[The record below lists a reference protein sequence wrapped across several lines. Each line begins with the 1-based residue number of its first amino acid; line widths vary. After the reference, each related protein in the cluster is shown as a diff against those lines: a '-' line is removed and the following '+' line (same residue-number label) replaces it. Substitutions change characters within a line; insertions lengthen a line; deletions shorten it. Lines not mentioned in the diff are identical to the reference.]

1 MRYFRK
7 AVLVVLVGAAVA
19 GLGFAQRTTA
29 TFAGIVTDQTNAV
42 LPGAEVSLV
51 NEGTSATLQQLTSET
66 GEFVFDFIPPGTY
79 TFKILMPGFKSY
91 ESRAIPLGAAQ
102 NVRRTY
108 TLEVGAV
115 TDSVTVTGQAP
126 LVNTISPEQRL
137 SLETV
142 QIQNL
147 PMINRNITNIMDVGS
162 GLTTGTSN
170 DVGFSGT
177 RFRLNGLGGSSMSL
191 TADGTDANGNAGPTM
206 VSGYGAY
213 NKIEVMSSES
223 VGEVQIIKGVI
234 PAEYGSAMGGAMSL
248 ITKSGTN
255 QYHGSLFHRYEG
267 SLLAARHPQFTS
279 KAKTVWNQFGGSLGG
294 PIKRDKAFFFFAY
307 EGYRLRS
314 AVDTNP
320 TVPTPYFRDIL
331 TNSLPQA
338 DIKLLLDHYPLPN
351 QPHAPTDL
359 IGRFIGPGALENN
372 DDHIDVK
379 GNLLLGSGNLSVT
392 YFGGSPDQI
401 RAAATP
407 GNPQFT
413 LATTRRLSGNYVLA
427 KGKWT
432 SSTRI
437 GYNYAFF
444 ERIDKLWYSRDPH
457 TPETRPA
464 GRRLPV
470 ISYPGLTGFNRDN
483 RATGLI
489 PSYSFEQHVAVFH
502 GTHSWKFGGILSL
515 PAGGQQQTTSNS
527 VSFQTLQDVLQNTP
541 SSVAFTSNK
550 YPSNWRM
557 ANFGFFLQDD
567 WRVNRKLVLNLGVR
581 YDRYDNLVVRKW
593 EGDFG
598 RSLSSYDLSPE
609 AQKNLN
615 VRMAIFNMDG
625 LIDPVNFKWGP
636 LRDPDNPVESDNLSI
651 APRVGFAYTADG
663 KGDFVVRGGF
673 GVNFQGY
680 DVSQF
685 EGNVQENAQIPRTR
699 SFTRAE
705 AATYGLKFPVY
716 MEDLEQLMVRLAGN
730 QPVVGIRFDPHMTPP
745 YAMNYTLG
753 IQRALTPSMV
763 LETAFVGT
771 RGVKFNM
778 VRTFNQVDRITAL
791 RPNRDDI
798 SGSYIDNSQQ
808 TNYNSLQTSLK
819 QRMTH
824 GLTFGVHHTWGKA
837 LSYTGGDISGGFVGD
852 TRNSI
857 EDFDQVKIE
866 RSLSAGDVLHYV
878 AFDWVYSVPTVRST
892 SSLMRHV
899 FGGWQVSGIW
909 RARTGS
915 PLGVSQTGGRPD
927 ILDIDG
933 AVNKNCCSFG
943 NLQYL
948 NPAAFQLVGISSA
961 SSRTVRRGHSNS
973 TPLRGP
979 ANSNVDVALAKNFS
993 VSEETQLE
1001 LRTDMQN
1008 ALNNTQYNGVS
1019 TNMSNSDFGRI
1030 ISTRPGRVIQ
1040 VQLRLKF

>member
-1 MRYFRK
+1 M
-7 AVLVVLVGAAVA
+7 
-19 GLGFAQRTTA
+19 
-29 TFAGIVTDQTNAV
+29 
-42 LPGAEVSLV
+42 
-51 NEGTSATLQQLTSET
+51 QQLTNET
-66 GEFVFDFIPPGTY
+66 GEFVFDFVPVGTY
-79 TFKILMPGFKSY
+79 TLKIVMPGFKSY

-108 TLEVGAV
+108 VLEIGAV
-115 TDSVTVTGQAP
+115 TDNVTVTGQAP

-142 QIQNL
+142 EIQNL
-147 PMINRNITNIMDVGS
+147 PMINRNITNILDIGS

-177 RFRLNGLGGSSMSL
+177 RFRLNGLGGSAMSL

-223 VGEVQIIKGVI
+223 VGEVQVIKGVI

-267 SLLAARHPQFTS
+267 SALAARHPQFT
-279 KAKTVWNQFGGSLGG
+279 KKPNTVWNQFGGSLGG

-320 TVPTPYFRDIL
+320 TVPTPYFRNIMM
-331 TNSLPQA
+331 TSLPQP

-351 QPHAPTDL
+351 QPYAPTDL
-359 IGRFIGPGALENN
+359 TARFIGPGILENN
-372 DDHIDVK
+372 DDHLDAK
-379 GNLLLGSGNLSVT
+379 ADLLLGGGNLSVT
-392 YFGGSPDQI
+392 FFGGHPDQI
-401 RAAATP
+401 RAASIP
-407 GNPQFT
+407 ENPQFT
-413 LATTRRLSGNYVLA
+413 HATSRRLSGNYVL
-427 KGKWT
+427 GRGRWT
-432 SSTRI
+432 SSTRV
-437 GYNYAFF
+437 GYNFAFF
-444 ERIDKLWYSRDPH
+444 ERIDKIWYSKDPSKA
-457 TPETRPA
+457 ETRPA

-470 ISYPGLTGFNRDN
+470 ISFPGLSGFNRDN

-489 PSYSFEQHVAVFH
+489 PSYSFEQHVAYFR
-502 GTHSWKFGGILSL
+502 GAHSLKFGGSLAL
-515 PAGGQQQTTSNS
+515 PAGGQQQTTANQ
-527 VSFQTLQDVLQNTP
+527 VSFQTLQDVLQNQP

-581 YDRYDNLVVRKW
+581 NDRYDHLVVRQWK
-593 EGDFG
+593 GDFG
-598 RSLSSYDLSPE
+598 RSLASYDLSPE
-609 AQKNLN
+609 AQKALN
-615 VRMAIFNMDG
+615 VRMAVFNLDG
-625 LIDPVNFKWGP
+625 LIDPANFIWGP
-636 LRDPDNPVESDNLSI
+636 LRDPDNPVERDNLSI
-651 APRVGFAYTADG
+651 APRFGFAYTADD

-705 AATYGLKFPVY
+705 SATYGLKYPAY
-716 MEDLEQLMVRLAGN
+716 MEDLEKLMVTLAGN
-730 QPVVGIRFDPHMTPP
+730 QPVVGIRFNPHMTPP

-753 IQRALTPSMV
+753 IQRALTRSMV

-778 VRTFNQVDRITAL
+778 VRTFNQTDRITGL
-791 RPNRDDI
+791 RPNRNDI

-819 QRMTH
+819 QRLTR
-824 GLTFGVHHTWGKA
+824 GLLFNVHHTWGKA

-857 EDFDQVKIE
+857 EDFQNVKIE
-866 RSLSAGDVLHYV
+866 RSLSAGDILHYV
-878 AFDWVYSVPTVRST
+878 AIDWVYSVPTPFA
-892 SSLMRHV
+892 SSAVARQVL
-899 FGGWQVSGIW
+899 GGWQVAGIW
-909 RARTGS
+909 RGRTGS

-927 ILDIDG
+927 IVDIKG
-933 AVNKNCCSFG
+933 AVNGNCCGFG

-948 NPAAFQLVGISSA
+948 NPAAFQRVAVSSA
-961 SSRTVRRGHSNS
+961 SSLTVRRGHANS

-979 ANSNVDVALAKNFS
+979 ANTNLDLSFGKSFPVTEASK
-993 VSEETQLE
+993 LE

-1008 ALNNTQYNGVS
+1008 ALNSTQYNGVS
-1019 TNMSNSDFGRI
+1019 TNMNNSDFGQI

-1040 VQLRLKF
+1040 VQLRLSF